1 RNYSAQL
8 DVMVKHKD
16 TETQRHRESRHQTT
30 FVCRLSLCLCVSVS
44 LCLTTTPRRM
54 LNSYPQFNDTP
65 TLRMSESKLQRK
77 LHDPWI
83 LGSKN
88 PAEAGVLGRR
98 DASWTETVGDVKGFC
113 PNLHT
118 LSFVHPEFPR

>member
-1 RNYSAQL
+1 
-8 DVMVKHKD
+8 
-16 TETQRHRESRHQTT
+16 
-30 FVCRLSLCLCVSVS
+30 
-44 LCLTTTPRRM
+44 M

-88 PAEAGVLGRR
+88 PAEAGVLGRG
-98 DASWTETVGDVKGFC
+98 DAPWTETVGDVKGFC

-118 LSFVHPEFPR
+118 LSFVDPEFPRYRSVELERSWALNIGFAHVPERTQCGGCKR